1 MAIKQKTKIEDVA
14 DELGVKPEELT
25 EPDWDGNGPIEI
37 DIDFEAGGTQGYASG
52 TYPARLEAVEKK
64 IAKSGNSM
72 LVWRFRTLNS
82 DRRAFWT
89 NTVLTKDAMWKVMET
104 AVACG
109 AKGEGQQRIDVSKLV
124 GNPCRLV
131 VVQGTYEGEDRPE
144 IKKVLAPDQA
154 TIELS
159 NLG

>member
-1 MAIKQKTKIEDVA
+1 MAFKPKTKLA
-14 DELGVKPEELT
+14 DELGVAPEELEAP
-25 EPDWDGNGPIEI
+25 EPNWDDTPSVEI
-37 DIDFEAGGTQGYASG
+37 DIDFSEGGAQEYASG

-72 LVWRFRTLNS
+72 VVWRFRTLQ
-82 DRRAFWT
+82 DKRAFWT

-131 VVQGTYEGEDRPE
+131 IVQRTYEGETRPE
-144 IKKVLAPDQA
+144 IKKVLPPDEA
-154 TIELS
+154 TIEL
-159 NLG
+159 NNMG